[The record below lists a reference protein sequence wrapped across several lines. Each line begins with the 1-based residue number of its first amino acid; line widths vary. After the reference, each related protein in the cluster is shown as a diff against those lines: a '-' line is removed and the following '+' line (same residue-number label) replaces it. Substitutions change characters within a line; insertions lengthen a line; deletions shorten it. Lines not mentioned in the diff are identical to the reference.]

1 MNEQDA
7 LWNEVNGIFL
17 ADEATDQAVIAYQ
30 SGDLTELGRIIAA
43 HINLQI
49 STRRERLAAYDRRI
63 AEGERRGQRYTLT
76 ARGFDTVTT
85 DEGFNAVYEAEA
97 ARLQGGVL

>member
-7 LWNEVNGIFL
+7 LWNELNGIFL

-43 HINLQI
+43 HINFQI
-49 STRRERLAAYDRRI
+49 ASRRERLAQYDRRI
-63 AEGERRGQRYTLT
+63 AEGERRLAEGQRYELT
-76 ARGFDTVTT
+76 
-85 DEGFNAVYEAEA
+85 NAGAEA
-97 ARLQGGVL
+97 ARVMGGVL

>member
-7 LWNEVNGIFL
+7 LWNELNGIFL

-43 HINLQI
+43 HINYQI
-49 STRRERLAAYDRRI
+49 ASRRERLAQYDRRI
-63 AEGERRGQRYTLT
+63 AENDRRGQRYELT
-76 ARGFDTVTT
+76 ASGAD
-85 DEGFNAVYEAEA
+85 A
-97 ARLQGGVL
+97 ARVMGGVL

>member
-7 LWNEVNGIFL
+7 LWNELNGIFL
-17 ADEATDQAVIAYQ
+17 ADEATDQAVIAYEA
-30 SGDLTELGRIIAA
+30 GDLTELGRIIAA

-49 STRRERLAAYDRRI
+49 STRRERLAQYDRRI
-63 AEGERRGQRYTLT
+63 AEGERRGQRYVLSP
-76 ARGFDTVTT
+76 AGED
-85 DEGFNAVYEAEA
+85 AVIVHA

>member
-7 LWNEVNGIFL
+7 LWNELNGILL

-63 AEGERRGQRYTLT
+63 AEGERRGQRYELT
-76 ARGFDTVTT
+76 AQG
-85 DEGFNAVYEAEA
+85 EEKAQGYLNIA

>member
-7 LWNEVNGIFL
+7 LWNELNGIFL

-43 HINLQI
+43 HINYQI
-49 STRRERLAAYDRRI
+49 ASRRERLAQYDRRI
-63 AEGERRGQRYTLT
+63 AEGERRGQRYELT
-76 ARGFDTVTT
+76 AAGQ
-85 DEGFNAVYEAEA
+85 NL
-97 ARLQGGVL
+97 ARVQDGVL

>member
-7 LWNEVNGIFL
+7 LWNELNGIFL

-43 HINLQI
+43 HINYQI
-49 STRRERLAAYDRRI
+49 ASRRERLAAYDRRI
-63 AEGERRGQRYTLT
+63 ADGERRCELTTADENRFILTSIGQDQ
-76 ARGFDTVTT
+76 A
-85 DEGFNAVYEAEA
+85 NA
-97 ARLQGGVL
+97 ARLLGGVL

>member
-43 HINLQI
+43 HINYQI
-49 STRRERLAAYDRRI
+49 ASRRERLAQYDRRI
-63 AEGERRGQRYTLT
+63 AEGERRGMAYELT
-76 ARGFDTVTT
+76 DKGNAQVHSEFQDILARF
-85 DEGFNAVYEAEA
+85 
-97 ARLQGGVL
+97 QGGVL

>member
-49 STRRERLAAYDRRI
+49 STRRERLAQYDRRI
-63 AEGERRGQRYTLT
+63 AEGERRQSEDAWYELT
-76 ARGFDTVTT
+76 VKGNAQVHSEFQDILARF
-85 DEGFNAVYEAEA
+85 
-97 ARLQGGVL
+97 QGGVL

>member
-17 ADEATDQAVIAYQ
+17 ADEATNQAVIAYQ

-49 STRRERLAAYDRRI
+49 STRRERLAEYDRRI
-63 AEGERRGQRYTLT
+63 AEGERRLAQGQRYELT
-76 ARGFDTVTT
+76 AAGQ
-85 DEGFNAVYEAEA
+85 NL
-97 ARLQGGVL
+97 ARVQDGVL

>member
-49 STRRERLAAYDRRI
+49 STRRERLAQYDRRI
-63 AEGERRGQRYTLT
+63 AEGERRGMAYELT
-76 ARGFDTVTT
+76 DKGNAQVQPEFQDILARF
-85 DEGFNAVYEAEA
+85 
-97 ARLQGGVL
+97 QGGVL